1 MFASKIQR
9 ENDCNITVLE
19 SCECVYKRIH
29 LTSIYES
36 QWKRN
41 ETEEAS
47 NNQTNTK
54 TKTKGYLNY
63 VGFENPIKYSHA

>member
-19 SCECVYKRIH
+19 SCECVYKRMH

-41 ETEEAS
+41 ETEKAS
-47 NNQTNTK
+47 NNQTNAK
-54 TKTKGYLNY
+54 TKQKATWIN